1 MSAVAEDTP
10 GVMYEGTSSESRTT
24 MTTLF
29 DLIATLQDHTA
40 PDEDDV
46 VTAMV
51 VDLCKHGHLRFAA
64 PRGAGDES
72 QRALWS

>member
-1 MSAVAEDTP
+1 MSAVTEDTL
-10 GVMYEGTSSESRTT
+10 GVMENGSWSDSTT

-29 DLIATLQDHTA
+29 DLIATLQDCTA
-40 PDEDDV
+40 PDDDDL

-51 VDLCKHGHLRFAA
+51 VNLCKHGHLRFAG
-64 PRGAGDES
+64 PYGAGDEA

>member
-1 MSAVAEDTP
+1 
-10 GVMYEGTSSESRTT
+10 

-40 PDEDDV
+40 TEEDDV

-51 VDLCKHGHLRFAA
+51 IDLCMHGHLRFAA
-64 PRGAGDES
+64 PRGSADES